1 MSLNPQTAEAGAA
14 RATLACRL
22 RAGALLIGFA
32 LAACA
37 SGQETDP
44 VGNEDS
50 VEARQRAAA
59 RHAELDPRL
68 RPDWTSRHHFPP
80 EYCWYVSTMDEAHPL
95 YWDIRRFCDAKR
107 GRGRFR

>member
-1 MSLNPQTAEAGAA
+1 MRSRPADPIAVRPSASL
-14 RATLACRL
+14 RL
-22 RAGALLIGFA
+22 RFCTLSIVFA

-37 SGQETDP
+37 SDQKS
-44 VGNEDS
+44 VGEGS
-50 VEARQRAAA
+50 VGYRKLAAA
-59 RHAELDPRL
+59 RYAELDPRL

-80 EYCWYVSTMDEAHPL
+80 EYCWYVVDMNQAHPL